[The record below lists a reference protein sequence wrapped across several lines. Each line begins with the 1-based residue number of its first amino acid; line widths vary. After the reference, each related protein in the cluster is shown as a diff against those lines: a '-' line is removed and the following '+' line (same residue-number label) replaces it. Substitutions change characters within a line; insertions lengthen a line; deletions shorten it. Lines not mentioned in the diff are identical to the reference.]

1 MPTDSILVV
10 DDEDGVRDLLMNF
23 LKLKGY
29 RMSEATSG
37 EEALTLLDQ
46 NPDLLIT
53 DFKMSGMDGLALAK
67 NSLAIQPDR
76 PVILMTAFADV
87 DNARESVTI
96 GIYDFILKPFDLVDF
111 ENAVSRALKH
121 RHLVLENKEYQRNLE
136 QMVKKRTMELQEALD
151 RLDRKVKE
159 LEARDRVNQLL
170 LTVHTPDETFSS
182 IIEAVQIAL
191 DAERVVLFLPDASRK
206 ELEPV
211 CGVGVRERG
220 DMANPNVL
228 MGLTDS
234 WIEEASASAARAFQ
248 EGRVV
253 SEGENERLTRAAV
266 PMLRL
271 GEGVGVVFVQN
282 PFSGKSFG
290 DEDLHELTGLTA
302 QAAVAISD
310 ASMYGDSDSWKA
322 IIEDL
327 GDLTS
332 KQG

>member
-67 NSLAIQPDR
+67 NSLAVQPDR

-136 QMVKKRTMELQEALD
+136 QMVEKRTMELQEAL
-151 RLDRKVKE
+151 
-159 LEARDRVNQLL
+159 
-170 LTVHTPDETFSS
+170 
-182 IIEAVQIAL
+182 
-191 DAERVVLFLPDASRK
+191 
-206 ELEPV
+206 
-211 CGVGVRERG
+211 
-220 DMANPNVL
+220 
-228 MGLTDS
+228 
-234 WIEEASASAARAFQ
+234 
-248 EGRVV
+248 
-253 SEGENERLTRAAV
+253 
-266 PMLRL
+266 
-271 GEGVGVVFVQN
+271 
-282 PFSGKSFG
+282 
-290 DEDLHELTGLTA
+290 
-302 QAAVAISD
+302 
-310 ASMYGDSDSWKA
+310 
-322 IIEDL
+322 
-327 GDLTS
+327 
-332 KQG
+332 